1 MSFPSDVPLKL
12 PRYKYKPLERNKKQ
26 MRLIELSPMLE
37 EGTIHCTLEAFDFA
51 ELPGYIA
58 LSYTSGPPTPVHGV
72 EIDECHITVRENLY
86 HFLQQYRKEDEPEVY
101 LWIDQ
106 ISIDQSNIDERSSQ
120 VQFMR
125 DIYQKSDSVITWLG
139 DGSSTESTR
148 MRYEAAKQFNE
159 TKGIKSLANICNMS
173 ISTDYGSFK
182 RFYSEKISEYL
193 YTTCGPH
200 GAR

>member
-139 DGSSTESTR
+139 DGSSTDNS
-148 MRYEAAKQFNE
+148 MKQKALNLWRAFW
-159 TKGIKSLANICNMS
+159 NMS